1 MELIELDAS
10 GWAKPLDFYLALLP
24 RLGAPE
30 WHGLNLDALYDSLLG
45 DINAVEP
52 PFAVTIANIDNLPVE
67 MADFMA
73 RVATVFADARHDH
86 GVEVTLQLI

>member
-1 MELIELDAS
+1 MRLIELDAC
-10 GWAKPLDFYLALLP
+10 GWTKPLDFYLALLP
-24 RLGAPE
+24 KLGAPD

-52 PFAVTIANIDNLPVE
+52 PFCVTIRNIDRLPAE
-67 MADFMA
+67 MSDFLA
-73 RVATVFADARHDH
+73 QAATMFADARHDY

>member
-1 MELIELDAS
+1 MQLIELDAS

-24 RLGAPE
+24 QLGAPE

-52 PFAVTIANIDNLPVE
+52 PFSVTIRNIDRLPAE
-67 MADFMA
+67 MADFMM
-73 RVATVFADARHDH
+73 RVATVFADARQDH
-86 GVEVTLQLI
+86 GVDVTLQLI